1 MLSSKDILKKRI
13 LIIGSNGRLGQ
24 SLVQKVMPREKT
36 ELMCSSIEDESL
48 IEGVD
53 YKKVDITQKHQVK
66 KLVLDFVPDFII
78 NAAAFTNVDKC
89 ESERELAWKINVT
102 GVEHLAQYARL
113 VDAHITHVSTDYI
126 FEGKEGPYSETDPPN
141 PISYY
146 GRTKL
151 AAENALMI
159 SGAKYAI
166 TRTNVLFGPS
176 QFGEPDFVN
185 WVVDSLSS
193 GKKIRIVT
201 DQINNPTFI
210 PDLADGI
217 LKIVDLNKDGVY
229 NLAGKELLSRY
240 DFTIKIAEHFNL
252 DTKLIDKIITTEL
265 KQPAPRPLQSG
276 LIILKAETELNY
288 KPRSL
293 EEAFIIMTKEQSK

>member
-1 MLSSKDILKKRI
+1 MISSKDILKKRI
-13 LIIGSNGRLGQ
+13 LIVGSNGRLGQ
-24 SLVQKVMPREKT
+24 SLVKKVMSKDKT
-36 ELMCSSIEDESL
+36 ELMCTSIEDNSL
-48 IEGVD
+48 IEGVE
-53 YKKVDITQKHQVK
+53 YTKVDIIDKQQVK

-102 GVEHLAQYARL
+102 GIEHLSQYARL
-113 VDAHITHVSTDYI
+113 VDAHLTHVSTDYI
-126 FEGKEGPYSETDPPN
+126 FDGKNGPYSETDQPN

-166 TRTNVLFGPS
+166 ARTNVLFGPS
-176 QFGEPDFVN
+176 QFGESDFVN
-185 WVVDSLSS
+185 WVVDSLKT
-193 GKKIRIVT
+193 GENIRIVT

-217 LKIVDLNKDGVY
+217 LRIVSLNKDGIY
-229 NLAGKELLSRY
+229 NLGGKKLLSRY
-240 DFTIKIAEHFNL
+240 DFTIKIAEHFGL
-252 DTKLIDKIITTEL
+252 DRKLIEKIKTEEL
-265 KQPAPRPLQSG
+265 KQPAPRPLKSG

-293 EEAFIIMTKEQSK
+293 KEAFILMTKEQTQ